1 MGQVAAIVALATM
14 IGVLIEGQTLGWAS
28 PRILAGAA
36 VAVAAG
42 SAFLWIEMRSP
53 HAMLPLKLFKQG
65 VFSRSTVI
73 SLVSAFVFYGLFFA
87 TSLDFQE
94 TRGYSPWQ
102 TGLAFLPM
110 TAMVTLASMLSHRI
124 AQACGDTLSMCT
136 AFGFYAVG
144 AIGLWVAGASSTY
157 APTVVPLLAIGLASG
172 FISPAATAPA
182 MEASTPDVAGV
193 TAATLNAARQTGA
206 AFGVAIFGTL
216 LMAMPSFHA
225 GMRAALW
232 TATGVSLA
240 AALALAI
247 PRCLR
252 IPHK

>member
-1 MGQVAAIVALATM
+1 M
-14 IGVLIEGQTLGWAS
+14 LIEGQALGWAS
-28 PRILAGAA
+28 PRILAGTA

-42 SAFLWIEMRSP
+42 AAFLWIEMRSP

-65 VFSRSTVI
+65 VFFRSTVV

-94 TRGYSPWQ
+94 ARGYSPWQ

-110 TAMVTLASMLSHRI
+110 TAMVTLASMLSHRL
-124 AQACGDTLSMCT
+124 AQTCGAALSMCM
-136 AFGFYAVG
+136 AFGFYALG
-144 AIGLWVAGASSTY
+144 AIGLLVTGASSAY
-157 APTVVPLLAIGLASG
+157 APMIISLLAIGLASG

-182 MEASTPDVAGV
+182 MAACASDVAGV
-193 TAATLNAARQTGA
+193 TAATLNAARQAGA
-206 AFGVAIFGTL
+206 AFGVAVFGAL

-232 TATGVSLA
+232 TATCVSLA
-240 AALALAI
+240 AVVALAI
-247 PRCLR
+247 PRCSP
-252 IPHK
+252 IPQK